1 MSLSEN
7 VHKIG
12 PCGAAWFSADGT
24 RRYKLERFWGDETP
38 ETINFVMMNP
48 STADERK
55 DDPTIRKCV
64 GFAKGFGYERI
75 VVTNLIPVI
84 STLPYSLPTSTG
96 RDEANEA
103 VLRHAASTSDFCI
116 VAWGSIPPGLSMRIG
131 WPEYVRAFRIITA
144 DLSPKVHCLGLT
156 RSGDPRHPSRLSY
169 ETPLEQW
176 D

>member
-1 MSLSEN
+1 MSLSLI
-7 VHKIG
+7 HKSG
-12 PCGAAWFSADGT
+12 PCGSAWFSADGT

-48 STADERK
+48 STADESK

-64 GFAKGFGYERI
+64 GFAKRFGYERI

-84 STLPYSLPTSTG
+84 STLPDGLPPWSG

-103 VLRHAASTSDFCI
+103 VLRQAASTCDYCI
-116 VAWGSIPPGLSMRIG
+116 AAWGSIHPGLSRYIG
-131 WPEYVRAFRIITA
+131 WPEHVRAFRIIAA
-144 DLSPKVHCLGLT
+144 DLLPKVHCLGLT

-169 ETPLEQW
+169 ETPLERW